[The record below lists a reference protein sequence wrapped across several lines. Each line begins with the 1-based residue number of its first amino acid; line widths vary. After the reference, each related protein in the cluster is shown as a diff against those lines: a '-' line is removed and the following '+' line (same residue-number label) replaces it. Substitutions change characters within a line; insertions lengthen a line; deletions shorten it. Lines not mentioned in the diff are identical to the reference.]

1 MVDSYILKDFIV
13 LFKNVLKNVTKD
25 FILVDT
31 IFDQPFSYGVLLV
44 PRDFESR
51 YLSNECD
58 FFDASTGRRLIK
70 S

>member
-25 FILVDT
+25 LVDT

-58 FFDASTGRRLIK
+58 FFGASTGRRLIK